1 MPGLFSFM
9 QHPRTR
15 QSSSSSSPQ
24 PPRAQT
30 AENQAGPAQ
39 SAPAQGTATRQGQA
53 SGNADKSALDADREL
68 QQALE
73 ASELEEALAQ
83 SRLAAEK
90 QLYSD
95 GLEPAPAPFSASDDE
110 QLREAMA
117 LSEAEAKKADKG
129 KGIMK
134 RTPTEE
140 DIERA
145 LQESARLASKA
156 PKRMPQHYSSTVPHQ
171 ASSHGQTDQDAVD
184 ADLAQALY
192 ESQQLASSSAGPSFP
207 SQSASDL
214 HPQQTGSSRS
224 PSAPML
230 PSPAAAAHAQHAPFP
245 ASSQPPSR
253 LTQVQPA
260 HQQPQA
266 ATSAPSQQAAT
277 GSVRYPDIFHPGS
290 NSSSQAASS
299 HQSSQFQPP
308 RQQNAAHQP
317 QQGQQVPQYPAQTR
331 QQRPPEH
338 QHQQGASP
346 SHAAGL
352 YIDGYHGSANLESM
366 LSADEA
372 FARALQDEEF
382 QTATASQVPPP
393 PQFQQN
399 PFPKQQQ
406 QPQAD
411 RPQSPASQHSM
422 GAQSVAP
429 VDKPEMCAGCG
440 RSLSFLGF
448 GGSTLTVMGRTWHAS
463 CMKCGVCQQRIPA
476 ATRLGMG
483 KEDNLP
489 YHLSCYRNKFDPR
502 CRVCHDLLPCGQ
514 DNVIRF
520 NLSSFWK
527 EKTCPKHQDDGTPQ
541 CCSCSRRCPQGE
553 QWVEELDGRIVCL
566 DCLSTI
572 VRDTADAQ
580 PLYNQILSFY
590 QRMGMA
596 LPEKPPLMM
605 VESSALNDAEERE
618 GRSGGG
624 HSHGPVFHTRGLT
637 LTVEYSAIQQVVTR
651 DGRRFTQPVDLS
663 NRDRFEVTAILVL
676 YGLPWL
682 LTGTILAHECMHA
695 WLRLRGITRLPL
707 QTEEGLCQLMGL
719 LWLESQDL
727 SKQQGTWEE
736 RLASYFAHQI
746 RTDPSSVYG
755 EGFKLALEAY
765 QNLRDLPAL
774 IAHVE
779 RTGQFPI

>member
-9 QHPRTR
+9 QHPRVR
-15 QSSSSSSPQ
+15 QSSSSSTPQ

-30 AENQAGPAQ
+30 AENQAGPAPI
-39 SAPAQGTATRQGQA
+39 APAQGTATRQGQA
-53 SGNADKSALDADREL
+53 SGDAGHSALDADREL

-95 GLEPAPAPFSASDDE
+95 ALEPAPAPFSTSDDE

-145 LQESARLASKA
+145 LQESAKLASKA
-156 PKRMPQHYSSTVPHQ
+156 PKRKPQHHSGSAPQ
-171 ASSHGQTDQDAVD
+171 QGSSHTQTDQDA
-184 ADLAQALY
+184 ADEHLAQALY
-192 ESQQLASSSAGPSFP
+192 ESQQLASSSAGPLFASH
-207 SQSASDL
+207 SGSDL

-224 PSAPML
+224 PSAPMM

-253 LTQVQPA
+253 LAQPQPA

-266 ATSAPSQQAAT
+266 STSVPSQQAAT
-277 GSVRYPDIFHPGS
+277 GSVRYPEIYRPGS
-290 NSSSQAASS
+290 KGNSQAATPS
-299 HQSSQFQPP
+299 QSSQLQPP
-308 RQQNAAHQP
+308 THQKAPHQP
-317 QQGQQVPQYPAQTR
+317 QQGQQLPQYPVQPR
-331 QQRPPEH
+331 QQPAPEH
-338 QHQQGASP
+338 QHQQAASP
-346 SHAAGL
+346 SHAGGL

-382 QTATASQVPPP
+382 QTATASQVHQARPP
-393 PQFQQN
+393 PQPQQN
-399 PFPKQQQ
+399 PLPRQQQ
-406 QPQAD
+406 QQQQAMRPQA
-411 RPQSPASQHSM
+411 PASQHSM
-422 GAQSVAP
+422 GFQSVAP
-429 VDKPEMCAGCG
+429 VDKPGMCAGCG

-448 GGSTLTVMGRTWHAS
+448 GGDTVTVMGRTWHAN
-463 CMKCGVCQQRIPA
+463 CMKCGACQQLIPA
-476 ATRLGMG
+476 AVTLGMG

-489 YHLSCYRNKFDPR
+489 YHLSCYRHKFDPR

-520 NLSSFWK
+520 NVGSFWK
-527 EKTCPKHQDDGTPQ
+527 DKTCPKHQDDGTVQ

-580 PLYNQILSFY
+580 PLYNQILGFY

-663 NRDRFEVTAILVL
+663 DRDRFEVTAILVL

-727 SKQQGTWEE
+727 SKQQV
-736 RLASYFAHQI
+736 
-746 RTDPSSVYG
+746 SSTS
-755 EGFKLALEAY
+755 
-765 QNLRDLPAL
+765 NHL
-774 IAHVE
+774 IYPRSRHNA
-779 RTGQFPI
+779 

>member
-9 QHPRTR
+9 QYPRVR

-39 SAPAQGTATRQGQA
+39 MAPAQGTATRQGQA
-53 SGNADKSALDADREL
+53 SGNAGQSALDADREL

-95 GLEPAPAPFSASDDE
+95 GFEPAPAPFSALDDE

-145 LQESARLASKA
+145 LQESAKLASKA
-156 PKRMPQHYSSTVPHQ
+156 PKCEPQHYSSTAPHQ
-171 ASSHGQTDQDAVD
+171 ASSHSQTDQDTVD

-207 SQSASDL
+207 SLSASGL

-224 PSAPML
+224 RSAPMM
-230 PSPAAAAHAQHAPFP
+230 PSPAAAAHAQHAPLP
-245 ASSQPPSR
+245 VSSQPPSR
-253 LTQVQPA
+253 LAQAQPA

-266 ATSAPSQQAAT
+266 FTSAPSQQAAT
-277 GSVRYPDIFHPGS
+277 GSVSNAEIYRPGS
-290 NSSSQAASS
+290 KSSSQAASPS
-299 HQSSQFQPP
+299 QSSQLQPP
-308 RQQNAAHQP
+308 RHQSASR
-317 QQGQQVPQYPAQTR
+317 QQGQPVPQYPVQTR
-331 QQRPPEH
+331 QQLPPER

-346 SHAAGL
+346 SHAGGL
-352 YIDGYHGSANLESM
+352 YVDGYHGSANLESI

-382 QTATASQVPPP
+382 QTATANQVHQARPLAQP
-393 PQFQQN
+393 QQN
-399 PFPKQQQ
+399 PSPRQQQ
-406 QPQAD
+406 QHQQQQQQANPPQA
-411 RPQSPASQHSM
+411 PASQHSL
-422 GAQSVAP
+422 GVQSVAP
-429 VDKPEMCAGCG
+429 VDKPGMCAGCG

-448 GGSTLTVMGRTWHAS
+448 SGGTVTAKGRTWHAS
-463 CMKCGVCQQRIPA
+463 CMKCGACQQLIPA
-476 ATRLGMG
+476 GAKLGMG
-483 KEDNLP
+483 KEDHLP
-489 YHLSCYRNKFDPR
+489 YHLSCYCNKFNPR
-502 CRVCHDLLPCGQ
+502 CMVCHDLLPCGQ

-520 NLSSFWK
+520 NVSSFWK
-527 EKTCPKHQDDGTPQ
+527 DKTCPKHQDDGTLQ

-651 DGRRFTQPVDLS
+651 DGRRLTQPVDLS
-663 NRDRFEVTAILVL
+663 SRHRFEVTAILVL

-719 LWLESQDL
+719 LFLESQDL
-727 SKQQGTWEE
+727 SKQQVTSTNKHLIYPCS
-736 RLASYFAHQI
+736 RH
-746 RTDPSSVYG
+746 SS
-755 EGFKLALEAY
+755 A
-765 QNLRDLPAL
+765 
-774 IAHVE
+774 
-779 RTGQFPI
+779 